1 MSLLPSSVAAATRT
15 IVAAR
20 FDRLRVPLRVPYDL
34 SFASIREFD
43 VIVSEY
49 TFDDG
54 TRGYGE
60 ATPLPG
66 YSAETPDD
74 VWNNAR
80 ALADHLVGAN
90 LSRVTTHLESARV
103 PAFAATLVTMPFD
116 WLELA
121 SGGPIRYPLL
131 GTVMSH
137 AIETVE
143 SDVHRLFASG
153 YSTLKVKVGWDVE
166 RDIAYVRAIE
176 RAIDS
181 AQEAGLAPDR
191 PRYRIDANQAYD
203 LGAARRFIESLDPSR
218 IELFEQPFDP
228 ENWDAVSALGRVA
241 VPLMLD
247 ESIHDDASI
256 DRAASLGNVDYVK
269 FKLMKMGG
277 VAPLRS
283 AILRARKLGLG
294 VVLGNGVAADINCIA
309 EAAIARDLGLQTAGE
324 MNGFLK
330 PLAAIASD
338 VRYEAGD
345 LVGDPAKV
353 VVDHDVRNRY
363 AVGSVEAR

>member
-1 MSLLPSSVAAATRT
+1 LLRSSVTAATRT
-15 IVAAR
+15 IVSAR
-20 FDRLRVPLRVPYDL
+20 LDWLRLPLRVPYDL

-43 VIVSEY
+43 IFISEY
-49 TFDDG
+49 AFDDG
-54 TRGYGE
+54 TQGYGE
-60 ATPLPG
+60 TAPLPG
-66 YSAETPDD
+66 YTAETPDD
-74 VWNNAR
+74 VWSNAR
-80 ALADHLVGAN
+80 AIADRLVGADFN
-90 LSRVTTHLESARV
+90 RIAADLQRARV
-103 PAFAATLVTMPFD
+103 PSFAATLMTMPFA

-121 SGGPIRYPLL
+121 AGGPVRYPLL

-137 AIETVE
+137 ALETVE

-153 YSTLKVKVGWDVE
+153 YSTLKVKVGWNVE

-181 AQEAGLAPDR
+181 AQAAGFAPER
-191 PRYRIDANQAYD
+191 PLYRIDANQAYD
-203 LGAARRFIESLDPSR
+203 LEEARRFIESLDPAR

-228 ENWDAVSALGRVA
+228 ENWEAMAALGRVA

-247 ESIHDDASI
+247 ESIHDDESI

-277 VAPLRS
+277 VAPLRR
-283 AILRARKLGLG
+283 AIVRAQELGLG

-330 PLAAIASD
+330 PVAAIASA
-338 VRYEAGD
+338 VGYEAGD
-345 LVGDPAKV
+345 LVGDPANV
-353 VVDHDVRNRY
+353 VADRDVRTRY
-363 AVGSVEAR
+363 AVGSVEVR